1 MKKIIMLILI
11 IGFLSISVVSANNET
26 FSDLQEDIDNANAN
40 SVIELDNDHVFSN
53 TDSEINIYKPIT
65 INGKNHV
72 LDGNNQSRIMNV
84 MNANITNV
92 IFKNGNAE
100 NDL

>member
-65 INGKNHV
+65 INGKKPCF
-72 LDGNNQSRIMNV
+72 RW
-84 MNANITNV
+84 
-92 IFKNGNAE
+92 K
-100 NDL
+100 